1 MTKKKIL
8 LIGII
13 VVSIFALAAC
23 GGSGGDEE
31 EAGEKGSEELEQE
44 ETENR
49 EALDIEDLD
58 ADEAMLIINGEEITR
73 GEFDDQFDR
82 TKQMV
87 SQQYGVDLDSEENAM
102 MIPELQHQTVENLI
116 GQRVLKQTAESK
128 GLEVTEEQID
138 QNIGMLV
145 EQFGG
150 EEGFQE
156 ALEVDNLTEEDLEK
170 LVYEELL
177 ISQLFESELNLD
189 DFETTDEE
197 IEEFYA
203 QYELSMEQQGEEVLP
218 LEEVEDQIIQQVQQQ
233 KSQEEQQTY
242 ITELVDDSDIERL
255 Y

>member
-23 GGSGGDEE
+23 GGSGDDE

-177 ISQLFESELNLD
+177 ISQLFERELNLE

-197 IEEFYA
+197 IEAFYA
-203 QYELSMEQQGEEVLP
+203 QYQMSMEQQGEEVLP
-218 LEEVEDQIIQQVQQQ
+218 LEEVEDQIIEQLQQQ
-233 KSQEEQQTY
+233 KSQEEQQNY

>member
-8 LIGII
+8 LIGIMFI
-13 VVSIFALAAC
+13 SIFVLAAC
-23 GGSGGDEE
+23 GGSNNNEE
-31 EAGEKGSEELEQE
+31 TGEKGSEELEQE
-44 ETENR
+44 ETEGL

-58 ADEAMLIINGEEITR
+58 ADDAMLIINGEEITR

-156 ALEVDNLTEEDLEK
+156 ALEVDDLTEEDLEK

-177 ISQLFESELNLD
+177 ISQLFEAELNLE
-189 DFETTDEE
+189 DFEITDKE
-197 IEEFYA
+197 IETFYA
-203 QYELSMEQQGEEVLP
+203 QYQMSMEQQGEEVPP
-218 LEEVEDQIIQQVQQQ
+218 LEEVKDQITQQLQQQ
-233 KSQEEQQTY
+233 KSQEEQQNY